1 MSIVPIASDDTDGIS
16 SVTTD
21 ANYDIG
27 ISRIGNTIEI
37 IAGNAENKDMK
48 VCIYNASGMCLMS
61 KALVNG
67 SARISLSGK
76 GLCIIKVYNDRQ
88 AIYTTKLIY

>member
-1 MSIVPIASDDTDGIS
+1 MILTEFHLSRP
-16 SVTTD
+16 
-21 ANYDIG
+21 

-76 GLCIIKVYNDRQ
+76 GLCIVKVYNDRQ

>member
-1 MSIVPIASDDTDGIS
+1 
-16 SVTTD
+16 
-21 ANYDIG
+21 
-27 ISRIGNTIEI
+27 
-37 IAGNAENKDMK
+37 
-48 VCIYNASGMCLMS
+48 MS

-76 GLCIIKVYNDRQ
+76 GLCIVKVYNDRQ